1 LNLGPRGSVDS
12 LRKTFTVWPKTSTIP
27 PVKQILKIDDWFH
40 PDGFP
45 ISVERREPQEAFE
58 PHAHEFAELVIVTGG
73 KCLHITGTDSWELT
87 AGDVFVIAGGSEHEY
102 QKLENLRLVNIL
114 YQPNQLKMGLMD
126 LASVA
131 GYHALFTLQ
140 PSRRNRQTTKG
151 RLHLNA
157 KEMAPIIEL
166 ADRLDH
172 ELVTR
177 EPGFRFM
184 ATATFMQLIGQLSRF
199 YGNSP
204 SPDEKALLRIGEA
217 LSHLERNINQEVN
230 LEELASIANMS
241 QRSFLR
247 VFQSA
252 TGASPLAW
260 VISQRV
266 NRACSLLRRTDRR
279 VTEIAFDVGFNDSNY
294 FTRQFRKITGYS
306 PREYRL
312 RYGVE

>member
-1 LNLGPRGSVDS
+1 MR
-12 LRKTFTVWPKTSTIP
+12 R
-27 PVKQILKIDDWFH
+27 ILKIDDWFH

-73 KCLHITGTDSWELT
+73 KCLHVTGNDSWELT
-87 AGDVFVIAGGSEHEY
+87 AGDVFVIAGAREHEY
-102 QKLENLRLVNIL
+102 QNLEDLRLVNIL
-114 YQPNQLKMGLMD
+114 YQPSQLKMGLLD
-126 LASVA
+126 LTSVA
-131 GYHALFTLQ
+131 GYHALFTLE
-140 PSRRNRQTTKG
+140 PSRRNRKSTKG
-151 RLHLNA
+151 RLHLAA
-157 KEMAPIIEL
+157 KEMAQIVEL
-166 ADRLDH
+166 ADRLEH
-172 ELVTR
+172 ELEAR
-177 EPGFRFM
+177 EPGFGFM

-199 YGNSP
+199 YSSSP
-204 SPDEKALLRIGEA
+204 SPDGKALLRIGEA
-217 LSHLERNINQEVN
+217 LSHLERNIHHEID

-260 VISQRV
+260 VIGQRI

-279 VTEIAFDVGFNDSNY
+279 ITEIAFDVGFNDSNY
-294 FTRQFRKITGYS
+294 FTRQFRKVTGFS

-312 RYGVE
+312 RHGVE

>member
-1 LNLGPRGSVDS
+1 M
-12 LRKTFTVWPKTSTIP
+12 IP
-27 PVKQILKIDDWFH
+27 PMKRILKIDDWFH

-73 KCLHITGTDSWELT
+73 KCLHVTGNDSWELT
-87 AGDVFVIAGGSEHEY
+87 AGDVFVIAGLSEHEY
-102 QKLENLRLVNIL
+102 RNLEDLRLVNIL

-126 LASVA
+126 LTSVA

-140 PSRRNRQTTKG
+140 PSRRNRQSTKG

-157 KEMAPIIEL
+157 KEMAQIIEL
-166 ADRLDH
+166 ADRLDY
-172 ELVTR
+172 ELKTR
-177 EPGFRFM
+177 DPGFGFM

-199 YGNSP
+199 YGSSP
-204 SPDEKALLRIGEA
+204 SPDGKALLRIGEA
-217 LSHLERNINQEVN
+217 LSHLERNIHQEVN
-230 LEELASIANMS
+230 LEELANIASMS

-260 VISQRV
+260 VLGQRI

-279 VTEIAFDVGFNDSNY
+279 ITEIAFDVGFNDSNY
-294 FTRQFRKITGYS
+294 FTRQFRKITGFS

-312 RYGVE
+312 RHGVE